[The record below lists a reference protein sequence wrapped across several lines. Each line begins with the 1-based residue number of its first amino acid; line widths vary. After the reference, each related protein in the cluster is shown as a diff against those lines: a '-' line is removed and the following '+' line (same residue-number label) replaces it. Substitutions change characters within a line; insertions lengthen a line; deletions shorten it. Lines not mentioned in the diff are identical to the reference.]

1 MVSKD
6 QNQKYSL
13 KGIIMKNLVLVLSI
27 LFAIAVLNPQIFSQ
41 KKDHSK
47 SKEFRTNLKDQ
58 LNLSEEQEKKIEAL
72 KLNNEEVMLKF
83 KSDLELKDLEIR
95 KLKSSE
101 KFSRS
106 AMINLT
112 KEINAIKNDMALA
125 RLNHQMDVYDLLDE
139 SQRKTWLDKQ
149 EQFGHMKHK
158 IKNKMHE
165 RRDW

>member
-1 MVSKD
+1 
-6 QNQKYSL
+6 
-13 KGIIMKNLVLVLSI
+13 MKNLVLVLSI
-27 LFAIAVLNPQIFSQ
+27 LFAIAVLNPQIYSQ

-72 KLNNEEVMLKF
+72 KLSHEEVMIKF
-83 KSDLELKDLEIR
+83 RTDLELKELEMR

-112 KEINAIKNDMALA
+112 KEISAIKNDIALS
-125 RLNHQMDVYDLLDE
+125 RTNHQMDVYELLDE
-139 SQRKTWLDKQ
+139 SQRNIWLDKQ
-149 EQFGHMKHK
+149 QEFGHMKHK
-158 IKNKMHE
+158 MKHKMHE